1 MTGEEFIRAFA
12 QGFGAGDAAALAA
25 LMAEGGTALTLT
37 GQWAEGKDEV
47 AASLA
52 AEFAGIFARARL
64 VTGKGSAR
72 SLFPGCFLV
81 RQRFVITGASDES
94 GNDIPR
100 IGAVLVAVLGRDG
113 VENLT
118 FSALT

>member
-1 MTGEEFIRAFA
+1 MTGEEYIRAFA
-12 QGFGAGDAAALAA
+12 QGFGAGDAAGLAA
-25 LMAEGGTALTLT
+25 MMMETGTALTLT
-37 GQWAEGKDEV
+37 GQWAEGRADVEG
-47 AASLA
+47 ALAS
-52 AEFAGIFARARL
+52 EFAGIFARARL

-81 RQRFVITGASDES
+81 RQRFVITGAVDEA
-94 GNDIPR
+94 GTEIPR

-118 FSALT
+118 FSALA

>member
-1 MTGEEFIRAFA
+1 MTGEEYIRAFA
-12 QGFGAGDAAALAA
+12 QGFGAGDAAGLAA
-25 LMAEGGTALTLT
+25 MMVETGTALTLT
-37 GQWAEGKDEV
+37 GQWAEGRTDVE
-47 AASLA
+47 AALA

-81 RQRFVITGASDES
+81 RQRFVITGAVDDAGTE
-94 GNDIPR
+94 IPR

-118 FSALT
+118 FSALS

>member
-1 MTGEEFIRAFA
+1 MNGEEFIRAFA